1 MGWIADVRGGG
12 SQTTRLRRKQPII
25 SRIDP
30 LLGNDLV
37 DHVLVEP
44 GMAMPDHQTIVDV
57 FEEVLGVPFD
67 LRWTKKISIDV
78 PVARRLAGAVTAY
91 YKSFRLPEKDRGEMR
106 PYLFHGYTTGKR
118 FWDEYVRS
126 DNRISPS
133 RDTELLLLLK
143 PFLLYAHGISFYDPL
158 LGLLDYFGERL
169 RGSRYEK
176 AHLPSLAHLL
186 FQYVKIADLIRH
198 QIVVPISDEQLVGRY
213 RNNDFGLSDREICE
227 VTECLV
233 SIPRFQREAENFDLN
248 HLVGSIIK
256 EQLYLSQELENRIDL
271 YFPRESCV
279 LILQGLLRAASERYS
294 SSQIYEPFAAGIFA
308 DLGNLDTSRI
318 SIMDI
323 ITIRSENAFSDY
335 RRVLQGILR
344 RLQDQQGKFSD
355 LETEFAVAARQEM
368 AACDDSIK
376 QLTRK
381 SNVLKD
387 TLKNVGRVL
396 IGGATGAVGGLL
408 ARSPE
413 IAVLGGAAGGA
424 LSPLY
429 DILSGAWTAT
439 PNYAARASLRHHFLA
454 LHSGDSSGRD

>member
-1 MGWIADVRGGG
+1 
-12 SQTTRLRRKQPII
+12 
-25 SRIDP
+25 
-30 LLGNDLV
+30 
-37 DHVLVEP
+37 
-44 GMAMPDHQTIVDV
+44 MPDHQTIVDV

-67 LRWTKKISIDV
+67 VRWTKKISIDV

-106 PYLFHGYTTGKR
+106 PYLFHGYTTGIR
-118 FWDEYVRS
+118 FWNEFVRS

-133 RDTELLLLLK
+133 RDTDLLLLLK

-158 LGLLDYFGERL
+158 PGLLDYFGERL

-213 RNNDFGLSDREICE
+213 RNNNFGLSDREICE
-227 VTECLV
+227 VTKFLA
-233 SIPRFQREAENFDLN
+233 SNPRFQRKAEIIGLY

-271 YFPRESCV
+271 YFPQESCV

-294 SSQIYEPFAAGIFA
+294 SKEIYEPFAVSVFA
-308 DLGNLDTSRI
+308 DLENLDTSQI

-323 ITIRSENAFSDY
+323 ITIRAENVFSDY
-335 RRVLQGILR
+335 RSVLREILR
-344 RLQDQQGKFSD
+344 RLQDKQGSFSD
-355 LETEFAVAARQEM
+355 LETEFAVAAREEM
-368 AACDDSIK
+368 AQCGDRIK
-376 QLTRK
+376 QLTKK

-387 TLKNVGRVL
+387 TLNNLDRVL
-396 IGGATGAVGGLL
+396 IGGATGAIGGLL
-408 ARSPE
+408 AGSPE
-413 IAVLGGAAGGA
+413 IAVLGAAAGAAVR
-424 LSPLY
+424 PLY
-429 DILSGAWTAT
+429 DILRGAWTASPT
-439 PNYAARASLRHHFLA
+439 SAARASLRHHFLA
-454 LHSGDSSGRD
+454 LDLNHSEKRI